1 MENVYSSIFKNYTAV
16 FNKIKSQSVIN
27 INDYYA
33 DNSDYKEQ
41 VKLFIE
47 SFDPEIFENE
57 LGRFEHEE
65 KSQIKNDFFCKM
77 FDIVF
82 KIRAG
87 ELYSPYKEIFSEMIK
102 LTLEEKLY
110 YENLSD
116 IYDFLPELSENIIK
130 KDKEYLFDPFILFL
144 QKNNTYIRSD
154 YEINLFKELLKD
166 DLMNVNLENVESNGF
181 RESIIFKTL
190 VRKVNDIDNEKK
202 IDTETLLTF
211 INKGWILP
219 SENILLDAT
228 LYSNKP
234 ELLQLVIKH
243 NLVDINAPF
252 EISNDDGETTV
263 EEHVI
268 DYYKSR
274 SNYHSLSNDEREKID
289 HMFAILFDN
298 GLQLDLMHQGYL
310 TTLAHLTDKIYEKM
324 NVNVNIFQEYNPVFI
339 KQQDYTGMNSNIHEN
354 ALDYFIGDSQI
365 KTAKALYDNQRHHIL
380 IKKEDTIR
388 LIEKSLMVF
397 EHDNINAIFIYPLS
411 EDEIL
416 ERNDFA
422 LTVFHDYQDLFSEK
436 EIEQLLLNTVKS
448 PIQGGFN
455 SRLEKE
461 IISNGRI
468 MANDNFKNKVNR
480 L

>member
-1 MENVYSSIFKNYTAV
+1 MENVYSAIFKNYTLI
-16 FNKIKSQSVIN
+16 FNKKKNKSIIN
-27 INDYYA
+27 INDSYNDSA
-33 DNSDYKEQ
+33 DYKEK
-41 VKLFIE
+41 VRFFIE
-47 SFDPEIFENE
+47 SFDEEIFQNE

-110 YENLSD
+110 YENLSNV
-116 IYDFLPELSENIIK
+116 YDFLPELSQNIVK

-144 QKNNTYIRSD
+144 QKNNTNIRSD
-154 YEINLFKELLKD
+154 YEINLFKELLKN

-181 RESIIFKTL
+181 SESIIFKTL
-190 VRKVNDIDNEKK
+190 VKQVNDIDNENK
-202 IDTETLLTF
+202 IDNETLLTF

-234 ELLQLVIKH
+234 ELLQLVIEY

-263 EEHVI
+263 EEHII

-274 SNYHSLSNDEREKID
+274 SNYHRVSSDEREKID

-298 GLQLDLMHQGYL
+298 RLQLDLMHQGYL

-324 NVNVNIFQEYNPVFI
+324 NVNIFQEYNPVFK

-354 ALDYFIGDSQI
+354 ALDYFIGDSQL
-365 KTAKALYDNQRHHIL
+365 KTAKALYDNQRHYIL
-380 IKKEDTIR
+380 TKKEDTIR
-388 LIEKSLMVF
+388 LIEKSLLVF

-416 ERNDFA
+416 KRNDFA
-422 LTVFHDYQDLFSEK
+422 LTVFHDYQDLFSDK
-436 EIEQLLLNTVKS
+436 EIEQMLLNTSKS

>member
-1 MENVYSSIFKNYTAV
+1 MENVYSSVFKNYTAV
-16 FNKIKSQSVIN
+16 FNKVKSKPVIN

-65 KSQIKNDFFCKM
+65 KSQIKNDFFCNM

-87 ELYSPYKEIFSEMIK
+87 ELYSPYKDIFSEMIK

-116 IYDFLPELSENIIK
+116 IYDFLPELSQNIIK
-130 KDKEYLFDPFILFL
+130 KDEEYLFDPFILFL
-144 QKNNTYIRSD
+144 QKNNTNIRSD
-154 YEINLFKELLKD
+154 YEINLFKELLKN

-181 RESIIFKTL
+181 SESIIFKTL
-190 VRKVNDIDNEKK
+190 VKQVNDIDNEKK
-202 IDTETLLTF
+202 IDNETLLTF

-234 ELLQLVIKH
+234 ELLQLVIEH

-274 SNYHSLSNDEREKID
+274 SSYHRLSNDEREKIN

-298 GLQLDLMHQGYL
+298 GLQLDLMHQGYF

-324 NVNVNIFQEYNPVFI
+324 NVNIFQEYNPVFI

-354 ALDYFIGDSQI
+354 ALDYFIGDSQL

-380 IKKEDTIR
+380 TKKEDTIR
-388 LIEKSLMVF
+388 LIEKTLLVF
-397 EHDNINAIFIYPLS
+397 ENDNINIILISPLS
-411 EDEIL
+411 EDEIM

-422 LTVFHDYQDLFSEK
+422 LTVFYDYKDLFSDE
-436 EIEQLLLNTVKS
+436 EIEKMLVNTAQS

-461 IISNGRI
+461 IISNDRI
-468 MANDNFKNKVNR
+468 IVNENLKNKVNR